1 MDIMYT
7 TCKPTLKSDW
17 EMTTTHSQISK
28 DQDSGSIKHQ
38 KQINHQVMMETKKE
52 EPEAPEKPCVLRDG
66 FKPWPMCPQGPLP
79 VNGMNGDIVN
89 KVKDGPFLDRPKNA
103 TKAASGK
110 KAAETSP

>member
-1 MDIMYT
+1 LGNDDYPFT
-7 TCKPTLKSDW
+7 KFKGSGFWKYKAPKAD
-17 EMTTTHSQISK
+17 EPPK
-28 DQDSGSIKHQ
+28 DDGD
-38 KQINHQVMMETKKE
+38 KKE

>member
-1 MDIMYT
+1 MGNDDYPFT
-7 TCKPTLKSDW
+7 NFKGSGFWKYKAPKADKPPSD
-17 EMTTTHSQISK
+17 
-28 DQDSGSIKHQ
+28 DGD
-38 KQINHQVMMETKKE
+38 KKE